1 MVLTADQKA
10 GEAAGLFE
18 EGEKLTTDHRKI
30 MNNLVD
36 AVNAQIVCFHP
47 CLISGRC
54 Y

>member
-30 MNNLVD
+30 MNDLVD

-47 CLISGRC
+47 CLISERC